1 MIKLANIKKQF
12 GTKILFD
19 DASAFIKPNER
30 IGLIGPNGAGK
41 TTLLNII
48 AGKETIDEGEILMQK
63 NLSIGYLQQDI
74 SETTRHSLLEEVLSG
89 FPQVSKLEQKLLQ
102 LEAEL
107 AARPDD
113 EALLHKYGRMQERFE
128 TAGGYELE
136 AQAKAILT
144 GIGFH
149 PNQMATPASQFSGGW
164 IMRIALA
171 KLLLQKP
178 EILLMDEPTN
188 HLDLNSVIWLEKFLL
203 EYEGTIILI
212 SHDQYF
218 QNRVVNRIL
227 EIGFK
232 TVKSYTGNYDAY
244 VKAKQVDQEQ
254 LESQYRNQQK
264 KVKETEK
271 FIERFRYKA
280 SKARQVQSRIKQLEK
295 VERITLEEDES
306 SRIKLRLPEP
316 KRSGNIVAEIT
327 DVRKAYGDNIV
338 YNNLNLTILRGQKI
352 ALAGV
357 NGAGKST
364 LLKMLAGRE
373 NVQAGSIKSGHNVQN
388 YYYAQHQ
395 LEILQPENTILE
407 ELALAAP
414 EESEQWVRSLAGRF
428 LFTKDD
434 VFKKITVLSGGE
446 KARVALAKMLA
457 KPANLLILDEPTNH
471 LDMQARDIVTE
482 ALVAFPGTI
491 IFISHDRH
499 FINAVA
505 SEIMEIENG
514 MLRAYNGNYEYY
526 QWKKANESNP
536 SQPET
541 DSVAAQK
548 KTAATPARSGN
559 RKEDRR
565 ARAQKMQ
572 ALKQRLKPLEAKCRK
587 AENEIASLEKMKKSI
602 TEELC
607 RPDVLEDKA
616 LLTEK
621 SKSLKDVERKLEKY
635 YEQWSAAS
643 EKLEIEKTKIH
654 EDT

>member
-541 DSVAAQK
+541 DSAAAQK

-587 AENEIASLEKMKKSI
+587 AENEIASLEKMKKNI

>member
-446 KARVALAKMLA
+446 KARVALGKMLA

-541 DSVAAQK
+541 DSAAAQK

-587 AENEIASLEKMKKSI
+587 AENEIASLEKMKKNI